1 MPADTEP
8 HNAPKNAPN
17 PEPPYVRPQLG
28 RFTAE
33 IEIKRSRFIA
43 LASRCTDEEEAR
55 EFISTIRREY
65 PDARHHCSA
74 FVVHV
79 DAAQPIERSS
89 DDGEPAGTAGQ
100 PMLEVLKGWHTREPL
115 QDVAVVVV
123 RYFGG
128 VKLGTG
134 GLVRAYQEA
143 TREALQRVPLAL
155 RRQLDLYTCD
165 VPHADAGRVEAEVRA
180 AGYTVVG
187 VDYGAAAQL
196 SIACEPGAPLPDFL
210 ASVTSGAVEPHLEGQ
225 RWIEDAL

>member
-1 MPADTEP
+1 MPDDT
-8 HNAPKNAPN
+8 APQSASH
-17 PEPPYVRPQLG
+17 PEPSYVRPQPG
-28 RFTAE
+28 RYTAE
-33 IEIKRSRFIA
+33 VEIKRSRFIT
-43 LASRCTDEEEAR
+43 LATRCATEEEAR
-55 EFISTIRREY
+55 DFIGAIRREY

-74 FVVHV
+74 FVVQV

-100 PMLEVLKGWHTREPL
+100 PMLEVLKGWHEPEPL

-143 TREALQRVPLAL
+143 TREALQQVPLAL
-155 RRQLDLYTCD
+155 RRQLDLYTCE

-187 VDYGAAAQL
+187 VEYKAAAEL
-196 SIACEPGAPLPDFL
+196 AIACEPGAPLPDFL
-210 ASVTSGAVEPHLEGQ
+210 ASITSGAVEAHLEGQ

>member
-1 MPADTEP
+1 MLAD
-8 HNAPKNAPN
+8 NASR
-17 PEPPYVRPQLG
+17 PEPSYVRPQAG
-28 RFTAE
+28 RYTAE
-33 IEIKRSRFIA
+33 VEIKRSRFIA
-43 LASRCTDEEEAR
+43 LAERCTSENEAR
-55 EFISTIRREY
+55 EFIGAIRREY

-79 DAAQPIERSS
+79 EAAQPIERSS

-100 PMLEVLKGWHTREPL
+100 PMLEVLKGWSAPKPL

-128 VKLGTG
+128 IKLGTG
-134 GLVRAYQEA
+134 GLVRAYQDA
-143 TREALQRVPLAL
+143 TREALQQVPLTL
-155 RRQLDLYTCD
+155 RRQLDLYTCE

-187 VDYGAAAQL
+187 VEYKAAAEL
-196 SIACEPGAPLPDFL
+196 AIACEPGAPLPDFL
-210 ASVTSGAVEPHLEGQ
+210 ASITSGAVDPHLEGQ

>member
-1 MPADTEP
+1 MPDDT
-8 HNAPKNAPN
+8 APQSASH
-17 PEPPYVRPQLG
+17 PEPSYVRPQSG
-28 RFTAE
+28 RYIAE
-33 IEIKRSRFIA
+33 VEIKRSRFIA
-43 LASRCTDEEEAR
+43 LAARCATEHEAR
-55 EFISTIRREY
+55 DFIGAIRREY

-74 FVVHV
+74 FVVQV

-100 PMLEVLKGWHTREPL
+100 PMLEVLKGWHEPEPL

-143 TREALQRVPLAL
+143 TRGVLQKVPLEL
-155 RRQLDLYTCD
+155 RRQLDLYTCE

-187 VDYGAAAQL
+187 VEYKSAAEL
-196 SIACEPGAPLPDFL
+196 TIACEPGAPLPDFL
-210 ASVTSGAVEPHLEGQ
+210 ASITSGAVEAHLEGQ
-225 RWIEDAL
+225 RWIERPLGD

>member
-1 MPADTEP
+1 MPDDT
-8 HNAPKNAPN
+8 APLSASR
-17 PEPPYVRPQLG
+17 PEPSYVRPQQG

-33 IEIKRSRFIA
+33 VEIKRSRFIA
-43 LASRCTDEEEAR
+43 LAECCTSEDEAR
-55 EFISTIRREY
+55 EFISSIRREY

-79 DAAQPIERSS
+79 DSAQPIERSS

-100 PMLEVLKGWHTREPL
+100 PMLEVLKGWHTPEPL

-143 TREALQRVPLAL
+143 TREVLQQVPLVL

-187 VDYGAAAQL
+187 VEYKAVAEL

-210 ASVTSGAVEPHLEGQ
+210 ASITSGAAEPHLEGQ
-225 RWIEDAL
+225 RWIEDTL

>member
-1 MPADTEP
+1 MPDDT
-8 HNAPKNAPN
+8 APQSASH
-17 PEPPYVRPQLG
+17 PEPSYVRPQPG
-28 RFTAE
+28 RYSSE
-33 IEIKRSRFIA
+33 VEIKRSRFIA
-43 LASRCTDEEEAR
+43 LATRCATEDEAR
-55 EFISTIRREY
+55 DFIGTIRREY

-74 FVVHV
+74 FVVQV

-100 PMLEVLKGWHTREPL
+100 PMLEVLKGWHDPEPL

-143 TREALQRVPLAL
+143 TREVLQQVPLVL
-155 RRQLDLYTCD
+155 RRQLDLYSCE
-165 VPHADAGRVEAEVRA
+165 VPHADAGRVEAEVRT

-187 VDYGAAAQL
+187 VEYKAAAEL
-196 SIACEPGAPLPDFL
+196 AIACEPGAPLPDFL
-210 ASVTSGAVEPHLEGQ
+210 ASITSGAVEAHLEGQ

>member
-1 MPADTEP
+1 MPDDT
-8 HNAPKNAPN
+8 APQSASH
-17 PEPPYVRPQLG
+17 PEPSYVRPQPG
-28 RFTAE
+28 RSNAE
-33 IEIKRSRFIA
+33 VEIKRSRFIG
-43 LASRCTDEEEAR
+43 LAARCATEDEAR
-55 EFISTIRREY
+55 DFIGAIRREY

-74 FVVHV
+74 FVVQV

-100 PMLEVLKGWHTREPL
+100 PMLEVLKGWHDPEPL
-115 QDVAVVVV
+115 QDVTVVVV

-143 TREALQRVPLAL
+143 TREVLQQVPLVL
-155 RRQLDLYTCD
+155 RRQLDLYTCE

-187 VDYGAAAQL
+187 VEYKAAAEL
-196 SIACEPGAPLPDFL
+196 AIACEPGAPLPDFL
-210 ASVTSGAVEPHLEGQ
+210 ASITSGAVEAHLEGQ